1 MISRFVSQE
10 VKRKLGTLLESFEKT
25 VKVPVKESNKLVSR
39 SLHVLQELG
48 AFAFKD
54 YLRNGIQP
62 QLEAHAEQ
70 LAAYAEAST
79 AAQLSCSA
87 TDIDVTYVNICKQ

>member
-1 MISRFVSQE
+1 MQRNL
-10 VKRKLGTLLESFEKT
+10 KLLLERFEST
-25 VKVPVKESNKLVSR
+25 VKVPVKESRKLVNR
-39 SLHVLQELG
+39 STHVLQELG

-54 YLRNGIQP
+54 FLRNGIQP

-87 TDIDVTYVNICKQ
+87 WEAAKELFKGFQCT